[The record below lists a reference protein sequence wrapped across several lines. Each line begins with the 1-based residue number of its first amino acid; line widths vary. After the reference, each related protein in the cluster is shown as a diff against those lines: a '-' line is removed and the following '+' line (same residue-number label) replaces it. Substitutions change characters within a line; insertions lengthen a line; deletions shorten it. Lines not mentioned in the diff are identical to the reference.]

1 MYTVMLFIIATSGVN
16 SLLLPASPNGL
27 ATPFA
32 TSTDAEALFYNPAN
46 FIAGENYSIWCSYN
60 RFYLSMQSVSLAI
73 SKGIGSASIGIALL
87 NFDYGDIELRPDYP
101 HDDTVPYYSAHDF
114 SLILGSSIKL
124 SSEGKIGLNIKYITE
139 SIYVYSGYGIALD
152 LSFSYANQ
160 RSGLSFGASNIGTKI
175 TLRNEN
181 VNLPTCIS
189 LGGFYDLKK
198 VRVSADA
205 HYLVNTA
212 TLENTEAYEFSVGA
226 QIPLHEILRIHGTLM
241 YRETV
246 YPGFGF
252 EITPGTFSIKYAGAF
267 FPKNLGMVNT
277 IGIGFDF

>member
-1 MYTVMLFIIATSGVN
+1 VYTVILFIIATSGVN
-16 SLLLPASPNGL
+16 SLLLPASPVGL

-46 FIAGENYSIWCSYN
+46 FNAGEKYGIWCSYN
-60 RFYLSMQSVSLAI
+60 RFYLSMQSVSLAL
-73 SKGIGSASIGIALL
+73 SKKIGPVSMGIALL

-101 HDDTVPYYSAHDF
+101 HDDSVPYYSAHDF
-114 SLILGSSIKL
+114 SFILGSSFKL
-124 SSEGKIGLNIKYITE
+124 SPEGKIGLNIKYITE
-139 SIYVYSGYGIALD
+139 SIYVYSGYGLALD
-152 LSFSYANQ
+152 LSFAYSNE

-175 TLRNEN
+175 TIRNED

-198 VRVSADA
+198 IRISADA

-212 TLENTEAYEFSVGA
+212 TLDDTEAYEFSLGA
-226 QIPLHEILRIHGTLM
+226 QVPLYQILSVQATLM
-241 YRETV
+241 YRESI

-252 EITPGTFSIKYAGAF
+252 EIKPGAFSIKYAGAF